1 MKYPYVFLILF
12 LIMSAVLT
20 VSGCTD
26 STTDAAY
33 IPDAPV
39 SVPAP
44 GEIVNIDVAAAKG
57 LIDSGSIFLV
67 DVRTLYEYNESHISG
82 SLLVPVQDLNE
93 PEFLKAIE
101 RDIPKDKPILVYCR
115 SGGRSVAASKIM
127 AESGFSV
134 YNMEGGIMAWEKAG
148 YETIS

>member
-1 MKYPYVFLILF
+1 MKTTQMFLIAL
-12 LIMSAVLT
+12 LVLAAT
-20 VSGCTD
+20 LAVSGCTD

-44 GEIVNIDVAAAKG
+44 GEIVNIDVATAKG
-57 LIDSGSIFLV
+57 LIDSDSIFLM
-67 DVRTLYEYNESHISG
+67 DVRTLNEYNESHIPG
-82 SLLVPVQDLNE
+82 SLLVPVQNLNE

-101 RDIPKDKPILVYCR
+101 KDIPKDKPILVYCR
-115 SGGRSVAASKIM
+115 SGGRSVVASKILI
-127 AESGFSV
+127 ESGFSV
-134 YNMEGGIMAWEKAG
+134 YNMEGGIIAWEKAG

>member
-26 STTDAAY
+26 NTDVAY
-33 IPDAPV
+33 V
-39 SVPAP
+39 SDTPVPAP
-44 GEIVNIDVAAAKG
+44 GEIVNIDVATAKA
-57 LIDSGSIFLV
+57 LIDSDSIFLI
-67 DVRTLYEYNESHISG
+67 DVRSLNEYNESHIPG
-82 SLLVPVQDLNE
+82 SLLVPVQNLKE

-101 RDIPKDKPILVYCR
+101 KDIPKDKPILVYCR
-115 SGGRSVAASKIM
+115 SGGRSVVASKILI
-127 AESGFSV
+127 ESGFSI
-134 YNMEGGIMAWEKAG
+134 YNMEGGIMGWEEAG